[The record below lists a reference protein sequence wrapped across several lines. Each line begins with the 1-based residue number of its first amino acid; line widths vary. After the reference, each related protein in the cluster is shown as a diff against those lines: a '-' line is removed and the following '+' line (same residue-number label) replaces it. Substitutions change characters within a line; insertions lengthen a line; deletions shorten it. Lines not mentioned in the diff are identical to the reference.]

1 MITNNP
7 RKWAEESLSPARRRA
22 FMTALAKLESERF
35 SREYREAHNAI
46 NTAMMDNERALRRDL
61 DDVWEQWSAQD
72 KALEEQI
79 RQLRQKQ
86 RQLAD
91 ERESKIQE
99 IRSSTGFYES
109 EDLKALQEK
118 ASAIWKRDTDIFTP
132 KVWALMDRY
141 HQAQEASA

>member
-7 RKWAEESLSPARRRA
+7 RKWAEESLTPARRRA

-61 DDVWEQWSAQD
+61 DDVWEHWSAQD
-72 KALEEQI
+72 KALEEQ
-79 RQLRQKQ
+79 

-91 ERESKIQE
+91 ERDSKIQE
-99 IRSSTGFYES
+99 FRSASGFYES